1 MSILFSENIA
11 LSALE
16 EKNGNLAKIEVDEVF
31 GLVGNVRSEVP
42 SDNAM
47 PCGVVLLVEFLLDVC
62 GNVLLDVVFLEGL
75 GRRNWMV
82 RRELKFKT
90 FKKCEQGRRTKV

>member
-1 MSILFSENIA
+1 MEN

-16 EKNGNLAKIEVDEVF
+16 EKNGNLAKIEIDEVL
-31 GLVGNVRSEVP
+31 GLVGYVGSEVP

-47 PCGVVLLVEFLLDVC
+47 PCGVVLLVEFLLDVR

-75 GRRNWMV
+75 GRKILVSLGLGDPENS
-82 RRELKFKT
+82 
-90 FKKCEQGRRTKV
+90 